1 VSANRSIATPG
12 ISVDAIVDKALDLI
26 ASGGL
31 AELTLRPLATGLGVS
46 VPVISARMGSKEQ
59 LLEGLTQA
67 AHTRDRAFL
76 EKWAALAKAVG
87 ATDSASRAAIA
98 ELALREWVTRERR
111 QAVLLIELVHD
122 RALRRDRL
130 AALEDWL
137 DDAGRFWAT
146 LIFGDTALAELA
158 LGYVLDEAGFS
169 LGIGDDPKY
178 ALLRSLCLQ
187 RFARGIF
194 ADADAGTGAA
204 IASLIGLFDTA
215 APPAVE
221 EEDPKRQRIIASA
234 AELIVSQG
242 IDSVTHRSVALAAG
256 VPASTVVYHF
266 GSRPALVVAS
276 LHAVIARFHRRRS
289 DIRIGDGGGPP
300 SDTSIEDLIK
310 ATSMIALASAREPSL
325 RPYAIDMRRRRGE
338 NWRASDMQAM
348 QIGIGAAF
356 DRAAGQVLSIAA
368 FGLGM
373 IGMARK
379 ASDPA
384 HFAQAFAALEAWRT
398 GSLA

>member
-1 VSANRSIATPG
+1 MSANRSIATPG

-146 LIFGDTALAELA
+146 LIFGDTALAEPA

-256 VPASTVVYHF
+256 
-266 GSRPALVVAS
+266 
-276 LHAVIARFHRRRS
+276 AVGGHRGERRR
-289 DIRIGDGGGPP
+289 
-300 SDTSIEDLIK
+300 
-310 ATSMIALASAREPSL
+310 
-325 RPYAIDMRRRRGE
+325 
-338 NWRASDMQAM
+338 
-348 QIGIGAAF
+348 AA
-356 DRAAGQVLSIAA
+356 
-368 FGLGM
+368 
-373 IGMARK
+373 
-379 ASDPA
+379 DPA
-384 HFAQAFAALEAWRT
+384 RRSGEAAARYRRANRQQLRRLEPP
-398 GSLA
+398 L